1 MISAMKRAMLILIP
15 VMLLTACQKKNSFR
29 ITGNITGDKQD
40 MIYLKR
46 INIDT
51 PLLIDSS
58 KVNKKGRFAFKVRS
72 SEPDF
77 YQLGYSDSEFITLLA
92 GPGEKISITF
102 EGTSLFEDYSLA
114 GSEGSEQVRM
124 LDQRLNITKKSLD
137 SLRVLYDK
145 ASLED
150 GFEER
155 GPQLEAAF
163 ADLIKS
169 LRRKNIEFIITNLT
183 SMASLKALYQKID
196 DDTYVLYDTRDL
208 QYMKI
213 LADSLGRYYP
223 GSKHV
228 QALTRDL
235 KTGLDQ
241 FYRRQLLEIADQIP
255 ETKLDPELTDVN
267 GRRIALS
274 SLRGKYVLLTFWSI
288 SSREC
293 ITDNLQLKEFYRR
306 YSRNGFE
313 IYQINIDED
322 EDAWKRAV
330 RFDELPWISV
340 REDDPRDLLN
350 AKLFN
355 VRSVPANFL
364 FDRNGEIIGSNLRG
378 RALQIKLDQLF
389 NN

>member
-15 VMLLTACQKKNSFR
+15 VMLMTACQKKNSFR
-29 ITGNITGDKQD
+29 INGNITGDKQD

-72 SEPDF
+72 AEPDF

-92 GPGEKISITF
+92 GPGEKIGITF

-228 QALTRDL
+228 QALTRNL

-255 ETKLDPELTDVN
+255 ETRLDPELTDVN

-274 SLRGKYVLLTFWSI
+274 SLRGKFVLLTFWSV

-350 AKLFN
+350 ARLFN

-364 FDRNGEIIGSNLRG
+364 FDRNGGIIGSNLRG